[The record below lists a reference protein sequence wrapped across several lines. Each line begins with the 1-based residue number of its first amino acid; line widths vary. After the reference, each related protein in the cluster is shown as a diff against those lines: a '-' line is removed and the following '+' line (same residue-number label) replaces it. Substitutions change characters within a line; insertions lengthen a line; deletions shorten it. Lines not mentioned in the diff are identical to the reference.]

1 MSQIVIRLA
10 DLCNLEC
17 RMCDFVHSSD
27 TYGQKMPIEDFKKI
41 VQKLK
46 GASIHGRKID
56 LIRLD
61 GNREGLLYPDIADAV
76 RIVRKEGFRSFLVT
90 NGVNMTAGMAEGLI
104 SAGLNSVNFSVSG
117 ITEET
122 YLKFQGYKRPAAQ
135 LQRVINNIKTFVEIS
150 RGRTAVS
157 VSMLLD
163 EEGGLAEEYRRAVLF
178 YKNIGVGSVLISSEY
193 PRKSALG
200 NEEAV
205 GSPNCLSIPLVGV
218 DGQVFPCCGGTESV
232 SLGNLFSD
240 STDEI
245 FEGRKMYSLY
255 KGLRRQEGCRLPSE
269 CGKCVYNGLPKRKT
283 EEFYFQGDEEFS
295 LYNRGFSDFLHSSE
309 GKKIYLVGANELAGE
324 CVMECQ
330 KRQISI
336 EAIIDNDYLR
346 WGDTICGVPIISP
359 KEVLNFQVYINCI
372 RNQTA
377 GIEVMKRYEGE
388 KYLYALFLECFR
400 GRHPVFSYSYIF
412 I

>member
-27 TYGQKMPIEDFKKI
+27 TYGQKMDIEDFKKI

-90 NGVNMTAGMAEGLI
+90 NGVNMTAGMAERLI

-135 LQRVINNIKTFVEIS
+135 LQRVINNIKSFVEIS

-163 EEGGLAEEYRRAVLF
+163 EEGGLAEEYRKAVFF
-178 YKNIGVGSVLISSEY
+178 YKSIGVGSVLISSEY

-283 EEFYFQGDEEFS
+283 EEFYFRGNEKFS
-295 LYNRGFSDFLHSSE
+295 LYNRGFSDFVHSSE

-324 CVMECQ
+324 CIMECK
-330 KRQISI
+330 KRQISV
-336 EAIIDNDYLR
+336 EAVIDNDYLR
-346 WGDTICGVPIISP
+346 WGDTICEVPIISP
-359 KEVLNFQVYINCI
+359 REVLNFQVYINCI
-372 RNQTA
+372 KNQKA
-377 GIEVMKRYEGE
+377 GIEVMKRYEGD
-388 KYLYALFLECFR
+388 KYLYAFFLECFR
-400 GRHPVFSYSYIF
+400 SRHPVFSYSYVF
-412 I
+412 A